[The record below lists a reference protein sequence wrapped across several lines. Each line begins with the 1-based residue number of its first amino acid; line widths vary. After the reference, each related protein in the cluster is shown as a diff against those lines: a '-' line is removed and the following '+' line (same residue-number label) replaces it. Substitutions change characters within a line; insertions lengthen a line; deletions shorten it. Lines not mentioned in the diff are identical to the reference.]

1 VTGLI
6 VTMGSGAMT
15 NPIPDLGNAKC
26 IFIIGSNLTENH
38 PIVSQWV
45 WDAKEN
51 GAKVILADPRYTP
64 TAWMADLFLQL
75 KPGSDIALLNGLMHI
90 IIKEKLYN
98 QDFISRRTT
107 GLDQLRE
114 AVAEYDPSIVEEISG
129 VPSNLLREAAGLY
142 ATAKAAAIVYC
153 MGITQHTCGHDNVVS
168 CSNLALL
175 CGQVGRP
182 GTGVLPLRG
191 QTNVQGACDMG
202 ALAGF
207 LPGYVN
213 VADPNGRER
222 IARLWGRENLPSQP
236 GLTVV
241 EMMNAAA
248 EGKMKGIYVMGENP
262 MVSDPHTHHV
272 EEALKKLDFLVV
284 QDMFLSETAQL
295 AHIVL
300 PAASWVEKEGSLTNT
315 ERRVQWAHKAIH
327 PIDETKADWQ
337 IISQVANQLGFQY
350 NYACPEDILREINKV
365 IPAYGG
371 ITPER
376 INGRVGGLSWP
387 CPDFIHPGTPIL
399 HTETFRTADGLGRF
413 IPVKHQ
419 PPAELTDDEYPLLL
433 TTGRVGMHYNAGS
446 MTRRSASLLKRSR
459 EAFVEINPSDAQKLG
474 ITANEEVK
482 IITRR
487 GDTLAR
493 ASITQKL
500 SPGIV
505 FMPFHF
511 GGTNILTVDALDK
524 RAKIP
529 EFKVAACKITK
540 NI

>member
-1 VTGLI
+1 MA
-6 VTMGSGAMT
+6 TMGSGAMT
-15 NPIPDLGNAKC
+15 NPIPDLGKAKC
-26 IFIIGSNLTENH
+26 LFIIGSNLTENH
-38 PIVSQWV
+38 PVVSQWV
-45 WDAKEN
+45 WDAKES
-51 GAKVILADPRYTP
+51 GAKVIAADPRYTP

-75 KPGSDIALLNGLMHI
+75 TPGTDIALLNGLMRI

-98 QDFISRRTT
+98 QDFINRRTT
-107 GLDQLRE
+107 GFAQLQE
-114 AVAEYDPSIVEEISG
+114 AVAEYDPPRVEKITG
-129 VPSNLLREAAGLY
+129 VPSSLLQEAARLYAQAEAAG
-142 ATAKAAAIVYC
+142 IVYC
-153 MGITQHTCGHDNVVS
+153 MGITQHTCGHDNVLD

-213 VADPNGRER
+213 VADPKGREK
-222 IARLWGRENLPSQP
+222 IARLWGREDLPAQP
-236 GLTVV
+236 GFTVV

-248 EGKMKGIYVMGENP
+248 EGKIKGMYVMGENP

-272 EEALKKLDFLVV
+272 EEALKKVDFLVV

-295 AHIVL
+295 AHVVL
-300 PAASWVEKEGSLTNT
+300 PAASWAEKEGSLTNT
-315 ERRVQWAHKAIH
+315 ERRVQWAHRAIQSM
-327 PIDETKADWQ
+327 DETKTDWQ
-337 IISQVANQLGFQY
+337 IISQVANRLGFQY
-350 NYACPEDILREINKV
+350 HYACPEDILREINKV

-376 INGRVGGLSWP
+376 IRELMGGLTWP
-387 CPDFIHPGTPIL
+387 CPTPDHPGTPIL
-399 HTETFRTADGLGRF
+399 HSETFRTADGLGKF
-413 IPVKHQ
+413 IPVQYQ
-419 PPAELTDDEYPLLL
+419 PPVELPDDEYPLVL
-433 TTGRVGMHYNAGS
+433 TTGRVVMHYNAGS
-446 MTRRSASLLKRSR
+446 MTRRSAALLKRSR
-459 EAFVEINPSDAQKLG
+459 EPFVEVHPRDAQKLG
-474 ITANEEVK
+474 ITADEEVK
-482 IITRR
+482 ITTRR

-500 SPGIV
+500 SPGVV

-511 GGTNILTVDALDK
+511 PGTNMLTVDALDK
-524 RAKIP
+524 TAKIP

-540 NI
+540 NL